1 MKIEKAYK
9 FKLEPTSEQAE
20 KLAQMA
26 GCGRVV
32 FNDSLEYVLN
42 IIKKSAPIT
51 DKKALYKHL
60 NNLPYKDR
68 KLLKKSFPNS
78 AFLNKQLTSW
88 KKLNHRVW
96 LDDAF
101 TDCLQQ
107 RQRDFVKALDE
118 WSKGIR
124 GFPIWRTRKLAHH
137 STMRFPAPKKQIS
150 IQNKHIKLPNGLGLV
165 RYYYSQPVIG
175 ELRNATVSLNAV
187 GEWYIS
193 IMCLIDI
200 ELPAHVQGEMT
211 GIDMGIAKNMTL
223 STDCCGNKG
232 VFEGVHSF
240 RAYQDKLAIEQRKLS
255 RKVLGSEN
263 WKKQKLK
270 VSKLHQSIA
279 NIRNDYQNKA
289 TTEIC
294 KNHAMVICE
303 ALKVANMSKSA
314 KGDSENHGKNVAA
327 KSGLNKSILDQGWH
341 ELRRQLEYK
350 MRWKGGIYGEVTP
363 RNTSRE
369 CAFCDHIEKDNRK
382 TQARFAC
389 QSCGHSDNADKNAAK
404 VILNRYFREL
414 EQAA

>member
-9 FKLEPTSEQAE
+9 FKLEPTLEQAE

-32 FNDSLEYVLN
+32 FNDSLEYVIN
-42 IIKKSAPIT
+42 IIKKSVSIT

-60 NNLPYKDR
+60 NDLSYQDR

-88 KKLNHRVW
+88 KKLNHRLW

-107 RQRDFVKALDE
+107 RQRDFVKALDD
-118 WSKGIR
+118 WLKGNR
-124 GFPIWRTRKLAHH
+124 GFPVWRTRKLAHH

-165 RYYYSQPVIG
+165 RYRNSQPVIG

-187 GEWYIS
+187 GEWHIS
-193 IMCLIDI
+193 IMCLVDI
-200 ELPAHVQGEMT
+200 ELPANVQGEMT

-223 STDCCGNKG
+223 STDCCGNEG

-255 RKVLGSEN
+255 RKVLGSES

-270 VSKLHQSIA
+270 VSKLHQRIA
-279 NIRNDYQNKA
+279 NIRNDYQQKA
-289 TTEIC
+289 TSEIS

-350 MRWKGGIYGEVTP
+350 MRWKGGIYGEVNP

-369 CAFCDHIEKDNRK
+369 CACCGHIEKDNRK
-382 TQARFAC
+382 TQAEFIC

-404 VILNRYFREL
+404 VILNRYLREL

>member
-42 IIKKSAPIT
+42 IIKKSVPIT
-51 DKKALYKHL
+51 DKKALYNHL
-60 NNLPYKDR
+60 NNLSYQER
-68 KLLKKSFPNS
+68 KQFKKSFPNS

-88 KKLNHRVW
+88 KKLNHRLW
-96 LDDAF
+96 LDNAF

-118 WSKGIR
+118 WSKGKR
-124 GFPIWRTRKLAHH
+124 GFPVFRTRKIAHH

-150 IQNKHIKLPNGLGLV
+150 IKNKHIILPNGLGLV
-165 RYYYSQPVIG
+165 RYRNSQPVIG

-187 GEWYIS
+187 GEWHIS
-193 IMCLIDI
+193 IMCLVEI
-200 ELPAHVQGEMT
+200 ELPTNVQGEIT

-240 RAYQDKLAIEQRKLS
+240 RNYQDKLAIEQRKLS

-263 WKKQKLK
+263 WKKQKRK
-270 VSKLHQSIA
+270 VSKLHQRIA
-279 NIRNDYQNKA
+279 NIRNDYQQKA
-289 TTEIC
+289 TSEIC

-303 ALKVANMSKSA
+303 TLKVANMSKSA
-314 KGDSENHGKNVAA
+314 KGDSENQGKNVAA
-327 KSGLNKSILDQGWH
+327 KSGLNKSILDQGWY

-350 MRWKGGIYGEVTP
+350 MRWKGGIYGEVNP
-363 RNTSRE
+363 QNTSRE
-369 CAFCDHIEKDNRK
+369 CACCGHIEKDNRK
-382 TQARFAC
+382 TQAEFVC
-389 QSCGHSDNADKNAAK
+389 QSCGYSDNADKNAAR
-404 VILNRYFREL
+404 VILNRYLREL